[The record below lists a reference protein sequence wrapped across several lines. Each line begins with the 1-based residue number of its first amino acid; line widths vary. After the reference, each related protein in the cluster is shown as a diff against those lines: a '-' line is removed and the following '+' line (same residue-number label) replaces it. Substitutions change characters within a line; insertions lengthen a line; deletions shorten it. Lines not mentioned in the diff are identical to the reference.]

1 MMKKLLLS
9 LFLIANLSNAS
20 EVTTPNLVDQN
31 FDNGGWSGTADGR
44 HGSGTIASEH
54 NTYIQSN
61 PVAVNNHLTKEEIN
75 FGFSVNASEE
85 IWHWNNY
92 DSTVQ
97 RTIRATIPNST
108 EVITQTRTINS
119 SGCGSINCGG
129 YVSYNDTMIVG
140 ANSVDNY
147 NLDLRY
153 DFTDTSLNSRSH
165 WGVDLKEPVMTIT
178 YTENPVIL
186 ETSVVENLSTF
197 DNFLL
202 EDIRNLD
209 LKEDFKVEEKFTM
222 KEPKFTYEE
231 PTFKAPEKFETYES
245 PQLKEEVSTEV
256 FQETSSSIKQ
266 PKKVENEEMS
276 IKTKKEE
283 KKELSQTT
291 ESTEDNEQTQD
302 SSENQQV
309 SQKNSSEPKKNVS
322 LKKTME
328 KIDAKVKDIGTN
340 LGLKNIVK
348 LKAMVDN
355 AIILEYANK
364 VFYKEKRIYENQ
376 ANIRDNRILY
386 ANVSLVSYTQN
397 DPIFTKEKELF
408 TIKLEKEKLEK
419 EIEVLKNGF

>member
-1 MMKKLLLS
+1 MKKLLLS

>member
-1 MMKKLLLS
+1 MKKLLLS

-245 PQLKEEVSTEV
+245 PQLKEEVSREV

>member
-1 MMKKLLLS
+1 MKKLLLS

-165 WGVDLKEPVMTIT
+165 WSVDLKEPVMTIT